1 MSCLTRFVSDSVP
14 KTKASCWSPRFRL
27 QNFVA
32 AIIRMVIHGEKWTA
46 KTFVGSARNLASF
59 NAWTLGDGQ
68 AKARIGSAFTIVV
81 VRGHAA
87 PPIAS
92 NCPAM
97 AGCSSRRR
105 KTRFCGY

>member
-46 KTFVGSARNLASF
+46 KTFVGSARNL
-59 NAWTLGDGQ
+59 G
-68 AKARIGSAFTIVV
+68 
-81 VRGHAA
+81 
-87 PPIAS
+87 
-92 NCPAM
+92 
-97 AGCSSRRR
+97 
-105 KTRFCGY
+105 